1 MDNISKHFWEDA
13 YRQNIGKMIAVCWRY
28 THDRQTAEDLAHD
41 AFVVA
46 IGKVTSFKNRGP
58 FEAWLRRIVVN
69 VALQYLRQQKE
80 REKIRIGTEYPCELD
95 ANQDENPGR
104 FSFSE
109 IELLEVISNLPEHHK
124 LVFNLYVIDNFTHAQ
139 IAAQLGI
146 SEGTSKSHL
155 ARARKK
161 IRELLNERIRD
172 NKRGKKSFPLFIL
185 PYQSWGIDGFIFGR
199 LKDLQVQPK
208 RLLSLNISKTECMT
222 IPKYVSTGLTS
233 RFFFKAGLWAASI
246 AIGLGGFSHMI
257 YKEKENGHQ
266 QDKLQIVA
274 QSSERVSDFNSN
286 KEQLTEH
293 LFSDSITA
301 TIPENLIIVEKTKNG
316 DPMKNLSTLSGV
328 VIASLSF
335 NSIDLAKELPV
346 QLKNR
351 SIEVQTVSNSNAIA
365 ENGRATEKL
374 EVRLSQGT
382 FYAQKLL
389 WSETRKLYFLGDNVK
404 VDFNTN
410 RFVGSG
416 RFSFLEDVNHLVI
429 NGIPLK
435 MNEAIKLS
443 NKKYNLNQLNAVE
456 GLKKYGEDGKNGVVE
471 ITVSE

>member
-13 YRQNIGKMIAVCWRY
+13 YRQNIGKMIGVCWRY

-58 FEAWLRRIVVN
+58 FEAWLRRIVIN

-80 REKIRIGTEYPCELD
+80 REKIGIGTEYPYEFD
-95 ANQDENPGR
+95 ANQDENPDR

-161 IRELLNERIRD
+161 IRELLNEKIRD
-172 NKRGKKSFPLFIL
+172 NKRRKKLFPLFIL
-185 PYQSWGIDGFIFGR
+185 PYRIWGIDGFVFGR
-199 LKDLQVQPK
+199 LTDLQVQPK
-208 RLLSLNISKTECMT
+208 RLFSLNVTKRGSMT
-222 IPKYVSTGLTS
+222 IPAYVSTGFTS
-233 RFFFKAGLWAASI
+233 RSFFIAGLWAASI
-246 AIGLGGFSHMI
+246 AIGLGGFSYI
-257 YKEKENGHQ
+257 SYKEKENGHQ
-266 QDKLQIVA
+266 GDEFQIVA
-274 QSSERVSDFNSN
+274 QSPESVLHFDSN
-286 KEQLTEH
+286 KGQLTEH
-293 LFSDSITA
+293 LFSGSITA
-301 TIPENLIIVEKTKNG
+301 TIPENPIIVEKTKNG
-316 DPMKNLSTLSGV
+316 DPMKNISTLNGL

-335 NSIDLAKELPV
+335 NSINLAKELPV

-351 SIEVQTVSNSNAIA
+351 SIEVQAVSNSNAIA
-365 ENGRATEKL
+365 ENGHPSEKL
-374 EVRLSQGT
+374 EVRLSQVT

-389 WSETRKLYFLGDNVK
+389 WSETGKLYFLGDNVK

-410 RFVGSG
+410 RFIGSG
-416 RFSFLEDVNHLVI
+416 RFSFLEDVNHLVV

-443 NKKYNLNQLNAVE
+443 NKKYNLNQLNAAD
-456 GLKKYGEDGKNGVVE
+456 GLKKYREDGKNGVVE
-471 ITVSE
+471 ITVAE